1 MNDAA
6 NPGVGEVYLQT
17 VIRRLE
23 WVMEAQMTAIRAAAR
38 ICADSI
44 ARDRLV
50 FTFGT
55 GHGSFAAMEMFPRSG
70 TVTGFRPI
78 VESSMISFHRVLGD
92 GGAKQY
98 RFIHGREGYGEAI
111 LSSHHLDPEDS
122 MLIFSHSGLNAVT
135 LDIAVGARARGMKVV
150 GVTSIPHSSSTPSRH
165 SCGKRLFEIADV
177 VVDTGVPK
185 GDAGILVEGLE
196 HRVGA
201 TSTSIAIAVGQAIN
215 AVTAEMLVSRGIQ
228 PFVMV
233 SPNTAGKAEADAQND
248 RNYAEL
254 WRRLRMR

>member
-1 MNDAA
+1 MSNISSTYF
-6 NPGVGEVYLQT
+6 NT
-17 VIRRLE
+17 VIERLQK
-23 WVMEAQMTAIRAAAR
+23 VSDTQADAIQAAAE

-44 ARDRLV
+44 MNNKLV

-55 GHGSFAAMEMFPRSG
+55 GHGSFAAMEMFPRTG

-78 VESSMISFHRVLGD
+78 VESTMISFHRVLGD
-92 GGAKQY
+92 GGARQY
-98 RFIHGREGYGEAI
+98 RFIHGQEGYGDAI
-111 LSSHHLDPEDS
+111 LSSHQLDPGDA

-135 LDIAVGARARGMKVV
+135 LDIAVGARERGMKVI

-165 SCGKRLFEIADV
+165 SCGKRLYELVDV
-177 VVDTGVPK
+177 VIDTGVPK
-185 GDAGILVEGLE
+185 GDAGVSIEGLKY
-196 HRVGA
+196 RVGA

-215 AVTAEMLVSRGIQ
+215 AVTAEIMVSRGHE

-233 SPNTAGKAEADAQND
+233 SPNTAEKAEANEQND

-254 WRRLRMR
+254 WRRLKMR